1 MNKNSLTIVLALI
14 LFVSGCAYILPP
26 SPQER
31 IAQYQV
37 RCESI
42 GFKTRTIEHSYCV
55 LELEKAYVSG
65 RGYRRQ
71 GAAPASDDARI
82 QQMIDN
88 DRMQRQILNHGAGGC
103 TPNFA
108 TGGCL

>member
-1 MNKNSLTIVLALI
+1 MNKNNLTVSLALI
-14 LFVSGCAYILPP
+14 LCVSGCANIFPP

-31 IAQYQV
+31 IAQYQA
-37 RCESI
+37 RCESM
-42 GFKTRTIEHSYCV
+42 GFKPQSIEHSYCV
-55 LELEKAYVSG
+55 LELEKAYLSG
-65 RGYRRQ
+65 RAYGRQ
-71 GAAPASDDARI
+71 GVAPSSDDART

-88 DRMQRQILNHGAGGC
+88 DRIQKQILNHGAGGC

>member
-1 MNKNSLTIVLALI
+1 MRKNILTISFALM
-14 LFVSGCAYILPP
+14 LCVTGCAHILPP

-37 RCESI
+37 RCESM
-42 GFKTRTIEHSYCV
+42 GFKAQTIEHSYCV
-55 LELEKAYVSG
+55 LELEKAYISG
-65 RGYRRQ
+65 RGNRGR
-71 GAAPASDDARI
+71 GVTPASDDARI

-88 DRMQRQILNHGAGGC
+88 DRMQKQILKHGAGGC

>member
-1 MNKNSLTIVLALI
+1 MNKNNLAISLTLALC
-14 LFVSGCAYILPP
+14 VSSCAHILPL

-37 RCESI
+37 RCESM
-42 GFKTRTIEHSYCV
+42 GFKTKTIEHSYCV
-55 LELEKAYVSG
+55 LELEKAYLSG
-65 RGYRRQ
+65 RSYSRQ
-71 GAAPASDDARI
+71 SVTTSSDDARI

-88 DRMQRQILNHGAGGC
+88 DRIQKQILNHGAGGC